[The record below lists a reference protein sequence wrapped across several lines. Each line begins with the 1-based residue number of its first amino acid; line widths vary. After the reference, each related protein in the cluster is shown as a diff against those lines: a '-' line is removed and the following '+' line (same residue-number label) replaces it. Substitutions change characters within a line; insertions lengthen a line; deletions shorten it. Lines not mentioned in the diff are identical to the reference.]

1 MARPRRSQASR
12 ERLLEVGISS
22 LLRDGYH
29 GTGLKA
35 VLDRSAVP
43 KGSFYNFFTS
53 KEDFAVAAIERY
65 AECLGAQLEASL
77 AGAVDALAGL
87 EAFFRSQMEEFRAAD
102 FIGGCLVANLG
113 GELEGHDAFREVLRS
128 SMRGYRDGL
137 LAALRDG
144 QAAGLFRADLSAEVM
159 ADLLVSTWEGAVI
172 RMKIERSL
180 EPLEQCLEQMLHGY
194 FQPPG
199 AGGSTGKRKR

>member
-77 AGAVDALAGL
+77 AGAVDALARVDKDDRATHVL
-87 EAFFRSQMEEFRAAD
+87 QLQPMRRDLDERMRASSHTSQVG
-102 FIGGCLVANLG
+102 I
-113 GELEGHDAFREVLRS
+113 
-128 SMRGYRDGL
+128 
-137 LAALRDG
+137 
-144 QAAGLFRADLSAEVM
+144 
-159 ADLLVSTWEGAVI
+159 
-172 RMKIERSL
+172 
-180 EPLEQCLEQMLHGY
+180 
-194 FQPPG
+194 
-199 AGGSTGKRKR
+199 